1 MPRKI
6 INVGVVANDGTGDSL
21 RTASNKA
28 NDNFAE
34 LYTTIDGMTAYNLP
48 IASAVTL
55 GGVKVGSGLSV
66 NGSGVLSASIVN
78 ELTDLGIA
86 DGSNGQVLTTD
97 GQGNFTFQ
105 TPSAA
110 TNLNALTDVT
120 ITAPLQV
127 NQVIK
132 YNGTQWVNGT
142 GSAGAT
148 NLDGLTDVTINT
160 PTNGQVLKYN
170 GTEWVNGTDNNTGNP
185 FDQSLNTTNNVQFQ
199 SAKAADFVLSG
210 SGTPTVQSDT
220 DINLLAGN
228 RVAVVSKTPFKFPS
242 LTTAERDGITAQNGD
257 VIYNSSLNKLQV
269 YAASTWVNL
278 H

>member
-1 MPRKI
+1 MPRKV
-6 INVGVVANDGTGDSL
+6 INIGVTANDGTGDSL
-21 RTASNKA
+21 RAASSKT

-34 LYTTIDGMTAYNLP
+34 LYTTIDGMTSYSLP
-48 IASAVTL
+48 VATAAVL

-66 NGSGVLSASIVN
+66 TNGGVLSASVVN

-86 DGSNGQVLTTD
+86 DGSNGQVLTTN
-97 GQGNFTFQ
+97 GQGTFSFQ
-105 TPSAA
+105 TPVTS

-120 ITAPLQV
+120 LTSPLLV

-132 YNGTQWVNGT
+132 YNGTEWVNGT
-142 GSAGAT
+142 GTAGAT
-148 NLDGLTDVTINT
+148 NLDGLTDVTLT
-160 PTNGQVLKYN
+160 SPTNNQVLKYN
-170 GTEWVNGTDNNTGNP
+170 GTDWVNSTIATGNP
-185 FDQSLNTTNNVQFQ
+185 FDQTLNTTNNVQFQ

-242 LTTAERDGITAQNGD
+242 LTTTERDGITAQNGD

>member
-1 MPRKI
+1 MPRKV
-6 INVGVVANDGTGDSL
+6 INIGTVANDGTGDSL
-21 RTASNKA
+21 RAASSKT

-34 LYTTIDGMTAYNLP
+34 LYSTINGMTAYSLP
-48 IASAVTL
+48 IASAATL

-66 NGSGVLSASIVN
+66 NGSGVLSAAVVN

-97 GQGNFTFQ
+97 GQGTFSFQ
-105 TPSAA
+105 TPVAA

-120 ITAPLQV
+120 LTAPLQV
-127 NQVIK
+127 NQVI
-132 YNGTQWVNGT
+132 
-142 GSAGAT
+142 
-148 NLDGLTDVTINT
+148 
-160 PTNGQVLKYN
+160 KYN

-199 SAKAADFVLSG
+199 STKSADFVLSG